1 MGFFDSRW
9 SRLEEPMAQQL
20 KAKTSRRSCGL
31 IHVVTVL
38 FVFSYIAFDIL
49 DLDLSEFPLQQT
61 AQKQVVII
69 AEAPNATELANLP
82 NRDSLRSEPSLIDPS
97 VSKESIRFQDNRILR
112 IPWFHIAR
120 AHIHR
125 VNFPQSSTLDSSPAA

>member
-1 MGFFDSRW
+1 MKAG
-9 SRLEEPMAQQL
+9 LEESMPRRL
-20 KAKTSRRSCGL
+20 KFQTSSRPCGL
-31 IHVVTVL
+31 MHIIAVL

-49 DLDLSEFPLQQT
+49 DLDLSEFPLQRA

-82 NRDSLRSEPSLIDPS
+82 NRDSLRIEPSLVDPS

-125 VNFPQSSTLDSSPAA
+125 VNFPPSSTLDSSPAA

>member
-1 MGFFDSRW
+1 MEESMPR
-9 SRLEEPMAQQL
+9 RLKFQ
-20 KAKTSRRSCGL
+20 TSGRSCGL
-31 IHVVTVL
+31 MHIITVL

-49 DLDLSEFPLQQT
+49 DLDLSEFPLQQA
-61 AQKQVVII
+61 AQKQAVII

-82 NRDSLRSEPSLIDPS
+82 NRDSLRIEPSLVDPS

>member
-1 MGFFDSRW
+1 MEESMPQ
-9 SRLEEPMAQQL
+9 RLKFQ
-20 KAKTSRRSCGL
+20 TSGRPCGL
-31 IHVVTVL
+31 MHIITVL

-49 DLDLSEFPLQQT
+49 DLDLSEFPLQQA
-61 AQKQVVII
+61 AQKQAVII

-82 NRDSLRSEPSLIDPS
+82 NRDSLRIEPSLVDPS